1 MPTGDLLQFL
11 ISGGPLMVPIGL
23 CSVAALAI
31 IIERSVSLARTRVLP
46 AEVLPGAIAALNS
59 ESQAS
64 LGASELARVL
74 MSGLDASEK
83 GAGEMSDVLNEA
95 IEMAV
100 LRLEHTLTW
109 LGSIAAISPLLGLL
123 GTVLGMIEVFA
134 ELMNASGAE
143 VSSLAGGISQALVTT
158 AAGLSVAIPSLLFH
172 NHFERRIAR
181 ITAEMESAARELVR
195 MKEAVDR

>member
-1 MPTGDLLQFL
+1 MPSGDLLEFL
-11 ISGGPLMVPIGL
+11 ISGGLLMVPIGL

-31 IIERSVSLARTRVLP
+31 IIERSVSLARARVLP
-46 AEVLPGAIAALNS
+46 AAVLPEAIAALKS
-59 ESQAS
+59 ERQAS

-74 MSGLDASEK
+74 TSGLDASEK
-83 GAGEMSDVLNEA
+83 GAAGMREVLDEA
-95 IEMAV
+95 IEAAV

-123 GTVLGMIEVFA
+123 GTVVGMIEVFA

-143 VSSLAGGISQALVTT
+143 VSSLAGGISQALITT

-172 NHFERRIAR
+172 NHFERQIVR
-181 ITAEMESAARELVR
+181 ITTEMESAARELVR
-195 MKEAVDR
+195 RKEAFD